1 MTEENV
7 KVTAAAVL
15 IGNELLSGRIADE
28 NMHYIA
34 NSLVEVGITLTEV
47 RVIPDDCD
55 AIITTVN
62 ELRARC
68 DYVFTTG
75 GIGPT
80 HDDITAKCIAKAF
93 AKPLIEH
100 PEVGKSLRAFFESK
114 GVDANPERMRMA
126 NMPESAEP
134 LRHEGSP
141 VPGFVMENVYVLA
154 GVPRIMRS
162 MLDAAIP
169 LLHKGMPTLSVSVRC
184 DVQEGTLAKGLAM
197 LQSEHPDVDIG
208 SYPLSREFNFNVTLV
223 VRGTDEKELS
233 VIADKIEKL
242 IGELHGTV
250 ILRE

>member
-1 MTEENV
+1 MTEGND
-7 KVTAAAVL
+7 KVNAAAIL

-34 NSLVEVGITLTEV
+34 NSLVAVGITLTEV
-47 RVIPDDCD
+47 RVIPDDSEV
-55 AIITTVN
+55 IISTVN

-80 HDDITAKCIAKAF
+80 HDDITAECIAKAF

-100 PEVGKSLRAFFESK
+100 PETGESLREFFKNK

-126 NMPESAEP
+126 NMPVGAEP

-154 GVPRIMRS
+154 GVPRIMRT

-169 LLHKGMPTLSVSVRC
+169 SLRKGLPTLSVSVRC
-184 DVQEGTLAKGLAM
+184 DVAEGTIAKGLAV
-197 LQSEHPDVDIG
+197 LQSEYPHVDIG
-208 SYPLSREFNFNVTLV
+208 SYPLSREYDFNVTLV
-223 VRGTDEKELS
+223 IRGTDANQLNT
-233 VIADKIEKL
+233 IADKVEQL
-242 IGELHGTV
+242 VGDLSGNV
-250 ILRE
+250 ISRE

>member
-1 MTEENV
+1 MTEGSD

-34 NSLVEVGITLTEV
+34 NSLVDVGITLTEV

-55 AIITTVN
+55 VIMSAVN

-80 HDDITAKCIAKAF
+80 HDDITAECIAKAF

-100 PEVGKSLRAFFESK
+100 PEVGKSLREFFNSK

-126 NMPESAEP
+126 NMPVGAEP

-154 GVPRIMRS
+154 GVPRIMRT

-169 LLHKGMPTLSVSVRC
+169 MLRKGLPTLSVTVRC
-184 DVQEGTLAKGLAM
+184 DVAEGTLAKGLSL
-197 LQSEHPDVDIG
+197 LQFEHPSVDIG
-208 SYPLSREFNFNVTLV
+208 SYPLAREYDFNVALV
-223 VRGTDEKELS
+223 IRGTDSIELNN
-233 VIADKIEKL
+233 IADKVEQL
-242 IGELHGTV
+242 ISELQGSV
-250 ILRE
+250 ISRE

>member
-1 MTEENV
+1 MAENDV
-7 KVTAAAVL
+7 TVTAAAVL

-28 NMHYIA
+28 NMHYMA
-34 NSLVEVGITLTEV
+34 NALVRVGITLTEV
-47 RVIPDDCD
+47 RVIPDDCE
-55 AIITTVN
+55 AIITAVN

-80 HDDITAKCIAKAF
+80 HDDITAECIAQAF

-100 PEVGKSLRAFFESK
+100 PETGKTLRLFFESK

-126 NMPESAEP
+126 NMPNGAEP
-134 LRHEGSP
+134 LKHEGSP

-154 GVPRIMRS
+154 GVPRIMQS

-169 LLHKGMPTLSVSVRC
+169 LLRKGLPTLSISIRC
-184 DVQEGTLAKGLAM
+184 DVQEGTLAKGLAI
-197 LQSEHPDVDIG
+197 LQSEHPRVDIG

-223 VRGTDEKELS
+223 VRGTDAQELS
-233 VIADKIEKL
+233 AIADKIEKL
-242 IGELHGTV
+242 IGELQGTV